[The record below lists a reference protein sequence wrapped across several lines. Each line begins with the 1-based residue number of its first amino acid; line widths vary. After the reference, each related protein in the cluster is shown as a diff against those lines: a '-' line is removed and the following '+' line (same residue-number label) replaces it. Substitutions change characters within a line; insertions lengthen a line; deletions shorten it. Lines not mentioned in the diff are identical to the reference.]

1 MWSFERI
8 CPMISMGS
16 NRFRNKTSLNDD
28 LSSWHE
34 TPRYSRN
41 ICRHVPGFA
50 QSSSFALQFR
60 DGFLKHWEVE
70 RGYTLAVAEAM
81 PAEHYN
87 FKPNPVQR
95 SIVFGE
101 QLIHLAGRTRPLL
114 LGLWFNPHARAGNC
128 CRSRTLPRYLNS
140 SWDYIIRVLRKLT
153 EKDILRND
161 LGTPRFKAHAGSDL
175 FLRAYTHTAHH
186 RGQAIVYLRIKDI
199 TPPTWAFEPT
209 AG

>member
-1 MWSFERI
+1 MKRRAILTTFA
-8 CPMISMGS
+8 GAA
-16 NRFRNKTSLNDD
+16 
-28 LSSWHE
+28 
-34 TPRYSRN
+34 
-41 ICRHVPGFA
+41 VPSFA
-50 QSSSFALQFR
+50 QTSSFATQFR
-60 DGFLKHWEVE
+60 DSFLQHWEVE

-95 SIVFGE
+95 SFGE
-101 QLIHLAGRTRPLL
+101 QLIHLAAANTAYFSAF
-114 LGLWFNPHARAGNC
+114 GLIPMPERVTAADKDTAH
-128 CRSRTLPRYLNS
+128 RYLNS
-140 SWDYIIRVLRKLT
+140 SWDYTIRVLRKLT

-161 LGTPRFKAHAGSDL
+161 LGTPRFKAHTASDL

-186 RGQAIVYLRIKDI
+186 RGQAIVYLRMKGI